1 MKKFKLLI
9 PHSPSRESAEH
20 GKMIFLGFKLGIMK
34 AKVDNAKRKL
44 EPYKP
49 ACGSW
54 GQRYA
59 PFNENTIKD
68 IKRWYDIDY

>member
-1 MKKFKLLI
+1 MKKFKPLL
-9 PHSPSRESAEH
+9 SPGVSKRLAEA
-20 GKMIFLGFKLGIMK
+20 GKQFAIGLRLGIMK
-34 AKVDNAKRKL
+34 GCADIAKSKL

-49 ACGSW
+49 PCGSW